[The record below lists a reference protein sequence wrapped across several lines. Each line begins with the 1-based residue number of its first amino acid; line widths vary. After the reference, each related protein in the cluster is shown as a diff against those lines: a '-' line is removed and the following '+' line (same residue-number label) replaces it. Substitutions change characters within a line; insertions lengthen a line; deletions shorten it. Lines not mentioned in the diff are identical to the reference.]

1 MTVTAVRS
9 EFAKMRRLR
18 IAPLLATMTI
28 GIILLTSREL
38 ASPGFFEQI
47 ADPSG
52 DAWNRLLASF
62 SFAVPLVS
70 PIFVAVVA
78 SRQVD
83 VEHQGKGWLLWHTT
97 GIARGR
103 LCQTKLISIG
113 ALLVGATVVQSISV
127 VGIGRLA
134 GITAELPV
142 TRWML
147 YTGAVIVVNLV
158 LLGLHIL
165 LSAVLENQ
173 LIGLGVSVIGVF
185 IAASAPG
192 MPAWLAHLTPWGY
205 YSLATPAK
213 YVESNL
219 VAVEPATGSVAAL
232 FVIGIFGF
240 ALAARRLDHLEA

>member
-18 IAPLLATMTI
+18 IVPLLSIMTI
-28 GIILLTSREL
+28 GIVLLASREL
-38 ASPGFFEQI
+38 TSPGFFDQI

-52 DAWNRLLASF
+52 GAWNRLLASY

-97 GIARGR
+97 GVAMGK
-103 LCQTKLISIG
+103 LCQTKLISVG
-113 ALLVGATVVQSISV
+113 MLLVVATVVQSIGV

-134 GITAELPV
+134 GITAELPIA
-142 TRWML
+142 RWML
-147 YTGAVIVVNLV
+147 YTGSVIVVNLV

-192 MPAWLAHLTPWGY
+192 MPVWLAHLTPWGY
-205 YSLATPAK
+205 YSLATPTK
-213 YVESNL
+213 YVESTL
-219 VAVEPATGSVAAL
+219 VAVDPATGSVAAL
-232 FVIGIFGF
+232 LVIAVFGF
-240 ALAARRLDHLEA
+240 TFAARKLDHLEA